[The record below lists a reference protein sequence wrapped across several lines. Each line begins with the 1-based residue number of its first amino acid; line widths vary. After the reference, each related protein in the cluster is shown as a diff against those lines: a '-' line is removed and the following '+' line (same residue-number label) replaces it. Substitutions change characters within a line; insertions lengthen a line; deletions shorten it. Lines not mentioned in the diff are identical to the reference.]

1 MKMKCN
7 RIRVSIRR
15 CAFCSIHDSKNK
27 IYISDVLNTSQSFL
41 SIGHLFRS
49 TAGISL
55 VAETLHQI
63 AVVRYALCRNL
74 LILQQ
79 ILIDTSD
86 LPIETIEFIRSDCMP
101 ETVVFVQAYYVM
113 VWICETYEN
122 QPTSGTWYINC
133 ISNPFPQT
141 FHF

>member
-1 MKMKCN
+1 M
-7 RIRVSIRR
+7 
-15 CAFCSIHDSKNK
+15 
-27 IYISDVLNTSQSFL
+27 NTSQSLL
-41 SIGHLFRS
+41 SAGHLFRS
-49 TAGISL
+49 NAGLSL

-63 AVVRYALCRNL
+63 TVVRYALCRNL

-86 LPIETIEFIRSDCMP
+86 LPIDTIEFIRSNCMP

-122 QPTSGTWYINC
+122 QPAAGAL
-133 ISNPFPQT
+133 
-141 FHF
+141 

>member
-1 MKMKCN
+1 M
-7 RIRVSIRR
+7 
-15 CAFCSIHDSKNK
+15 
-27 IYISDVLNTSQSFL
+27 NTSHCL
-41 SIGHLFRS
+41 LNAGHLFS
-49 TAGISL
+49 SNAGLSL

-74 LILQQ
+74 LILEQ

-86 LPIETIEFIRSDCMP
+86 LPIDTIEFIRSNCMP

-122 QPTSGTWYINC
+122 QPTAGAL
-133 ISNPFPQT
+133 
-141 FHF
+141 

>member
-1 MKMKCN
+1 M
-7 RIRVSIRR
+7 
-15 CAFCSIHDSKNK
+15 
-27 IYISDVLNTSQSFL
+27 LQTSQSL
-41 SIGHLFRS
+41 LTVGHLFRS
-49 TAGISL
+49 DAGISL

-86 LPIETIEFIRSDCMP
+86 LPIDTIEFIRSNCMP
-101 ETVVFVQAYYVM
+101 ETVIFVQAYYVM

-122 QPTSGTWYINC
+122 QPTAGAL
-133 ISNPFPQT
+133 
-141 FHF
+141 